1 MALSEVQK
9 ALLEAEVREAYETY
23 QRVKARIA
31 NEVRVRVEREIAA
44 QQGDALRDLAK
55 TLHDYHRKGLPKSR
69 LRVATKKYGNQDEF
83 LKLWNAYTPDDAF
96 TLQPGRNPDPKFRL
110 FEDES
115 GKWFVT
121 AFESPEG
128 KKFDEP
134 FTLGIEVAVKE
145 SVKKGGAL
153 WVDTEWDRGEA
164 RTADWVGMKT
174 TIGEM
179 FPFMNSEVERALLA
193 GEIPEIIGASEQFA
207 RDYNN

>member
-83 LKLWNAYTPDDAF
+83 LKLWNAYTPDDTF

-110 FEDES
+110 FEDE
-115 GKWFVT
+115 GAWFIT
-121 AFESPEG
+121 TYETPAG
-128 KKFDEP
+128 KKLETP
-134 FTLGIEVAVKE
+134 FTLGIEVATLD
-145 SVKKGGAL
+145 SVTRGGV
-153 WVDTEWDRGEA
+153 WIDTEWDKGEG
-164 RTADWVGMKT
+164 RTANWATLGGSK
-174 TIGEM
+174 EM
-179 FPFMNSEVERALLA
+179 LAYLNEEIERALRA
-193 GEIPEIIGASEQFA
+193 GEIDDILNTTEYNA
-207 RDYNN
+207 RNN